1 MISKIINIHLIKEIY
16 CQFREY
22 RNIFEEINLE
32 GLITIRIKDE
42 QRPTSLEI

>member
-1 MISKIINIHLIKEIY
+1 MISKIIDIYLIKEI
-16 CQFREY
+16 FREY